1 MSFFNELKRRN
12 VVRVAVAYAVA
23 SWVLLQIA
31 DLVLENI
38 AAPPWVIQA
47 MMLVILLGFVA
58 AVVIAWAYELTPEG
72 VKRQADIDRE
82 QSITA
87 VTGHKLDRIIIGFL
101 ALAVVYFVYDKSTTP
116 DIPQANPAP
125 PVVEQAVG
133 ISEPAVEPSIAVL
146 PFVNMSTDA
155 EQEFFSDGI
164 SEELLNLLVRVDGLK
179 VASRTSSFI
188 YKGSSLS
195 LADIAGE
202 LRVDHVLEGSVRKSD
217 NRVRITAQLID
228 AETDR
233 HLWSD
238 TYDREL
244 TDIFGIQDEIAN
256 AIVSALRTELGV
268 LTQTEAVSA
277 DVVTENLDAYQLYLK
292 ARGLFLARAELETAV
307 ALFEQAV
314 ALDPEFARAWESLA
328 ANYSVMES
336 WYFIDRDYKDL
347 ALTAA
352 QKALNLDPTLSIPW
366 AVKAQ
371 VANGTGDMLT
381 SLEYMNKAIEL
392 DPDNATHYLWRGI
405 DFSRLGFQQESVADI
420 QRCLVLDPAYENC
433 RRHLSFTKF
442 ILNEN
447 EVGLRLFQE
456 GAERGYN
463 GGNSMFIQ
471 RLMSLGERLLATQL
485 VWKDQEIGSSLPGKE
500 ILDAME
506 FPKRD
511 HSKGLVKLNFFLESN
526 QQPNNSRWSMVHA
539 IFKAYHEVEPDFGF
553 PRWIW
558 LDENTGFRQSEYFKP
573 HVEKLGF
580 PVYWREHGYPPNCRP
595 LGGEDFECD

>member
-1 MSFFNELKRRN
+1 LSLFNELKRRN
-12 VVRVAVAYAVA
+12 VVRVAIAYAVA

-72 VKRQADIDRE
+72 VKRQVDIDRD

-116 DIPQANPAP
+116 ELPLASTVPLVA
-125 PVVEQAVG
+125 EQAVD
-133 ISEPAVEPSIAVL
+133 IPEPPTDPSIAVL

-164 SEELLNLLVRVDGLK
+164 SEELLNLLVKVDGLK

-228 AETDR
+228 AASDR

-336 WYFIDRDYKDL
+336 WGYGDRDY
-347 ALTAA
+347 AGLTLKAA
-352 QKALNLDPTLSIPW
+352 QKALDIDPTLSTPW
-366 AVKAQ
+366 AAMSQ
-371 VANGTGDMLT
+371 GAADNGDMIT
-381 SLEYMNKAIEL
+381 NMEYMNKAIEL

-405 DFSRLGFQQESVADI
+405 NFSTLGFQRESVENI
-420 QRCLVLDPAYENC
+420 QRCLELDPAYENC
-433 RRHLSFTKF
+433 RRHLSFSKF

-447 EVGLRLFQE
+447 ESGLRLFQE
-456 GAERGYN
+456 GAERGFN
-463 GGNSMFIQ
+463 GSNFMFMQ
-471 RLMSLGERLLATQL
+471 RLLSLGERMLVTQL
-485 VWKDQEIGSSLPGKE
+485 VWTGEDIGSLLPGKE

-511 HSKGLVKLNFFLESN
+511 HSQGLAKTNLFVESS
-526 QQPNNSRWSMVHA
+526 QRDFSPWPLVYA
-539 IFKAYHEVEPDFGF
+539 IFKAYHQVEVDPGF

-558 LDENTGFRQSEYFKP
+558 LDENAGFRQSGYFKP
-573 HVEKLGF
+573 YLEEIGAPAF
-580 PVYWREHGYPPNCRP
+580 WREHGFPPNCRP
-595 LGGEDFECD
+595 LGDEDFECD